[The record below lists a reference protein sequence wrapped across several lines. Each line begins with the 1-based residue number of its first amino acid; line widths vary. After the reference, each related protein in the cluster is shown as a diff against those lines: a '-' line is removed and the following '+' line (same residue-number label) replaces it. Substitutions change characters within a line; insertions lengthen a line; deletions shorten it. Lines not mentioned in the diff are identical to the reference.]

1 MGKTKPNQTKPKLNA
16 SASQLILNCRIS
28 EHNNKEINLIEHQ
41 YIVSQCG
48 KTMQS
53 WARRLPFHP
62 NIKRFINAPS

>member
-41 YIVSQCG
+41 YIVSAEKLCRAGLGGCHSIQ
-48 KTMQS
+48 TS
-53 WARRLPFHP
+53 
-62 NIKRFINAPS
+62 NAS